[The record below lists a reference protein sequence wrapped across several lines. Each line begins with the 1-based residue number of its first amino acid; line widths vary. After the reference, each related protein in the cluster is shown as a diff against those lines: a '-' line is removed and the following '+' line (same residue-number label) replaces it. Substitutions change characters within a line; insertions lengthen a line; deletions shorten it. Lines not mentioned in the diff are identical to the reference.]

1 MCCSE
6 DFNPI
11 NRPSA
16 APVRLKAQIGARKT
30 FANNSSGRATNNAK
44 LSARSS
50 ANIFGISSP
59 STMCRKVITAN
70 AMMIA
75 RICATYAALPA
86 GAIAF
91 ANGSSKLA
99 RVGSPT
105 QPKASDASVTPSCVD
120 EIKKLGSLISRTAA
134 RARRLPAAVRVSKRV
149 RRTDTSANSAPTKNA
164 LAPTK
169 NNTAKSFNKTLRRVF
184 ECGTSSAKKA
194 SKLLAG
200 SSIS

>member
-1 MCCSE
+1 
-6 DFNPI
+6 
-11 NRPSA
+11 
-16 APVRLKAQIGARKT
+16 
-30 FANNSSGRATNNAK
+30 
-44 LSARSS
+44 
-50 ANIFGISSP
+50 
-59 STMCRKVITAN
+59 
-70 AMMIA
+70 MIA

-86 GAIAF
+86 GAIAS

-99 RVGSPT
+99 RVGSPI
-105 QPKASDASVTPSCVD
+105 QPRASEASVTPSWVD

-134 RARRLPAAVRVSKRV
+134 RARRLPAAARVSRRV

-164 LAPTK
+164 FATTK
-169 NNTAKSFNKTLRRVF
+169 NKTAKSFASALSRVG